1 MKFHSR
7 NRGKPMKYEIYH
19 VVTLKDGTMMSVE
32 EYEKQREPI
41 DWKNQ
46 LSVRA
51 TNMIRW
57 EFGEKADLNNPKD
70 RDRIARH
77 NWLKVQNIGR
87 KTYREIMGFIEEY
100 WPWQERHG
108 QGSKFKKRFQNISKE
123 NVARNRKIYQER
135 LNGETYIEIGKRH
148 GITSSRA
155 REIFVQAQA
164 NGQEFLNPHGDYD

>member
-1 MKFHSR
+1 
-7 NRGKPMKYEIYH
+7 
-19 VVTLKDGTMMSVE
+19 MSVE

-57 EFGEKADLNNPKD
+57 EFGVNADLNNPKH
-70 RDRIARH
+70 RDKIARH

-87 KTYREIMGFIEEY
+87 KTYREIMGFIEHY

-108 QGSKFKKRFQNISKE
+108 SGIKYKKRFQNISKE
-123 NVARNRKIYQER
+123 NVARNRKIYEER
-135 LNGETYIEIGKRH
+135 LNGDTFTVIGKRH
-148 GITSSRA
+148 GITPSRA
-155 REIFVQAQA
+155 RTIFVQAKA
-164 NGQEFLNPHGDYD
+164 SGQEFLNPHGDYD

>member
-1 MKFHSR
+1 
-7 NRGKPMKYEIYH
+7 MKYEIYH

-51 TNMIRW
+51 TNMIKC
-57 EFGEKADLNNPKD
+57 EFGAGADLNNPGD

-87 KTYREIMGFIEEY
+87 RTYNEIMFFIEQH

-108 QGSKFKKRFQNISKE
+108 QGRKIKKRFQTIPKE
-123 NVARNRKIYQER
+123 KVARNRKIYEER
-135 LNGETYIEIGKRH
+135 LNGEKFTAIGKRH
-148 GITSSRA
+148 GITPSRA
-155 REIFVQAQA
+155 RFIFVQAQA
-164 NGQEFLNPHGDYD
+164 HGQEFLNPHGDYD